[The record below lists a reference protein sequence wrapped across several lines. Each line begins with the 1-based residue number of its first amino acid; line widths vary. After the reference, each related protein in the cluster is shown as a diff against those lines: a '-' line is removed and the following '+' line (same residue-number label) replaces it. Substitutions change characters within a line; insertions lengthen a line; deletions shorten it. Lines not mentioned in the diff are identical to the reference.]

1 MVRRVLH
8 QLFSCCQ
15 PGSSQS
21 FPPLRRFQSSRTS
34 CEPGPVTL
42 EKVPLIIA
50 IVTTDTETQ
59 SQQRRTTKGF
69 LFHFPPYLLFLVL
82 IFTGQALISQT
93 KRPGCFTLYS
103 VGTICLAQA
112 AKKCHII
119 DQEKE
124 QETLPRWL

>member
-1 MVRRVLH
+1 MKRELH

-21 FPPLRRFQSSRTS
+21 FPPFRRFQNSRTS
-34 CEPGPVTL
+34 CEPRTL
-42 EKVPLIIA
+42 EKVPLIVA
-50 IVTTDTETQ
+50 IITTDTETQ
-59 SQQRRTTKGF
+59 AQQRRTTKGF

-82 IFTGQALISQT
+82 LFTDQALISQT

-112 AKKCHII
+112 AKKCQII

-124 QETLPRWL
+124 Q